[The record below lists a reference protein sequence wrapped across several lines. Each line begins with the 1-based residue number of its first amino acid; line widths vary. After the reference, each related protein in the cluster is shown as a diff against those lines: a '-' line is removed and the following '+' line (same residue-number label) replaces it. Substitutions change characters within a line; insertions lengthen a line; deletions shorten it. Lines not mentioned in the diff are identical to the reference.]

1 MNASSDF
8 LARCEFSEL
17 SGFSPAEFDQFCHLM
32 SALSQRCVLTPD
44 MLQSVIDCPDSHL
57 YVVRHGDAIVA
68 CATLCLFASPT
79 GRKASIEDVVVLPE
93 FQGLGLGRALMDYL
107 LERAASFAPITL
119 QLTSRPSRIAANALY
134 QKLGFLP
141 KETNFY
147 TMKIEEQKI

>member
-1 MNASSDF
+1 MDTSSDF
-8 LARCEFSEL
+8 LSRCEFSEL

-32 SALSQRCVLTPD
+32 SALSQRCVLTLE
-44 MLQSVIDCPDSHL
+44 MLQGVIDCPDSHL

-79 GRKASIEDVVVLPE
+79 VLPE
-93 FQGLGLGRALMDYL
+93 FQGHGLGRTLMDYV

>member
-1 MNASSDF
+1 MDTSSDF
-8 LARCEFSEL
+8 LSRCEFAEIN
-17 SGFSPAEFDQFCHLM
+17 GFSKTEFDQFSRLM
-32 SALSQRCVLTPD
+32 SALSQRCVLTPE
-44 MLQSVIDCPDSHL
+44 MLQNVIDSPDSHL

-68 CATLCLFASPT
+68 SATLCLFASPT

-107 LERAASFAPITL
+107 LERAVPFAPITL
-119 QLTSRPSRIAANALY
+119 QLTSRPSRVAANALY
-134 QKLGFLP
+134 RKLGFLP

>member
-17 SGFSPAEFDQFCHLM
+17 SSFSQTEFDQFCNLM
-32 SALSQRCVLTPD
+32 SALSQRCELTQE
-44 MLQSVIDCPDSHL
+44 MLQAVIDCPDSHL
-57 YVVRHGDAIVA
+57 YVVRHKGTIVA

-79 GRKASIEDVVVLPE
+79 GRKASVEDVVVLPK

-119 QLTSRPSRIAANALY
+119 QLTSRPSRIAANDLY
-134 QKLGFLP
+134 QKLGFQP

>member
-8 LARCEFSEL
+8 LSRCEFSEL
-17 SGFSPAEFDQFCHLM
+17 NGFSPAEFDQFCHLM
-32 SALSQRCVLTPD
+32 SALSQRCVLTPE
-44 MLQSVIDCPDSHL
+44 MLQNVIDSPDSHL
-57 YVVRHGDAIVA
+57 YVVRYEGAIVA

-107 LERAASFAPITL
+107 LERGASFAPITL

>member
-1 MNASSDF
+1 MNTSSDF
-8 LARCEFSEL
+8 LSRCEFTEL
-17 SGFSPAEFDQFCHLM
+17 NGFSKTEFDQFCRLM
-32 SALSQRCVLTPD
+32 SALSQRCVLTLE
-44 MLQSVIDCPDSHL
+44 MLQGVIDCPDSHL

-68 CATLCLFASPT
+68 CATLCIFASPT

-93 FQGLGLGRALMDYL
+93 FQGHGLGRVLMDSV

-119 QLTSRPSRIAANALY
+119 QLTSRPSRIVANALY

>member
-1 MNASSDF
+1 MTAMNVSSDF

-17 SGFSPAEFDQFCHLM
+17 SGFSQTEFDQFCRLM
-32 SALSQRCVLTPD
+32 SALSQRCVLTPE

-68 CATLCLFASPT
+68 SATLCLFASPT

-107 LERAASFAPITL
+107 LERAASFAPISWRCL
-119 QLTSRPSRIAANALY
+119 SFI
-134 QKLGFLP
+134 
-141 KETNFY
+141 
-147 TMKIEEQKI
+147 

>member
-17 SGFSPAEFDQFCHLM
+17 NGFSPVEFDQFCHLM
-32 SALSQRCVLTPD
+32 SALSQRCVLTPE
-44 MLQSVIDCPDSHL
+44 MLQGVIDCPDSHL
-57 YVVRHGDAIVA
+57 YVVRYADAIVA

-93 FQGLGLGRALMDYL
+93 FQGHGLGRVLMDYV

-134 QKLGFLP
+134 RKLGFLP

>member
-8 LARCEFSEL
+8 LSRCEFSEL
-17 SGFSPAEFDQFCHLM
+17 NGFSPAEFDQFCHLM
-32 SALSQRCVLTPD
+32 SALSQRCVLTLE
-44 MLQSVIDCPDSHL
+44 MLQGVIDCPDSHL
-57 YVVRHGDAIVA
+57 YVVRHEGAIVA

-79 GRKASIEDVVVLPE
+79 GSKASIEDVVVLPE
-93 FQGLGLGRALMDYL
+93 FQGLGLGRVLMDYV

-134 QKLGFLP
+134 WKLGFQP

-147 TMKIEEQKI
+147 TMKIEEEKI

>member
-8 LARCEFSEL
+8 LSRCEFSEFN
-17 SGFSPAEFDQFCHLM
+17 GFSKTEFDQFSRLM
-32 SALSQRCVLTPD
+32 SALSQRCELTQE
-44 MLQSVIDCPDSHL
+44 MLQGVIDCPDSHL
-57 YVVRHGDAIVA
+57 YVVRHKGTIVA

-93 FQGLGLGRALMDYL
+93 FQGLGLGRALMDYV

-134 QKLGFLP
+134 RILGFLP